1 MIQCHK
7 NILQSGKPC
16 TKVSF
21 IYLPF
26 FRTPA
31 HPALFSALS
40 YPWNSKK
47 QSTLSSHSW
56 ETKFNVQL
64 LLLTTLIFSFPK
76 QHVNPKVNSYFVVS
90 WETHNQEF
98 CTLLFLS
105 VFSDWGYVHMWS
117 QTHPHRD
124 RKHWEA
130 VLLTDPELF
139 SSSCKIWRNL
149 RTSLSRVFFPFCVPG
164 SAQVRASCQSQ
175 QDNRVPS
182 RIIPQHFPMTAVWF
196 SQSSDGVLAVVR
208 VLIPAFR
215 IKRKFSASSSLVL
228 ESVLLSPVGLGRVNH
243 LRVSG
248 TSVFN
253 H

>member
-1 MIQCHK
+1 MNELLFIPVTRNDLESVSLWCQIIECSTCFCYSSSRTHQVLFILSTFMIQCHK

-90 WETHNQEF
+90 
-98 CTLLFLS
+98 
-105 VFSDWGYVHMWS
+105 
-117 QTHPHRD
+117 
-124 RKHWEA
+124 
-130 VLLTDPELF
+130 
-139 SSSCKIWRNL
+139 
-149 RTSLSRVFFPFCVPG
+149 
-164 SAQVRASCQSQ
+164 
-175 QDNRVPS
+175 
-182 RIIPQHFPMTAVWF
+182 
-196 SQSSDGVLAVVR
+196 
-208 VLIPAFR
+208 
-215 IKRKFSASSSLVL
+215 
-228 ESVLLSPVGLGRVNH
+228 
-243 LRVSG
+243 
-248 TSVFN
+248 
-253 H
+253 